1 MTWRKQ
7 LFTFFGIFLFG
18 ASFQYFLFCLECFG
32 SYEEIMGKIIFS
44 GLLWSGLWK
53 GSEFW
58 VDLLDKYS
66 VSWIKAPVLRLFYTL
81 LTVTLFVVFFYYL
94 LYTVIVVFFLDQEF
108 LPSVKAIDFEDY
120 LSPLLVTIC
129 LNVAMHGRSFLLSLK
144 QKSIDN
150 ERLKTEQ
157 VASQLNSLKDQVN
170 PHFLFNSLNALSSLV
185 YDDQEKAVKFIRKLS
200 DVYRYVL
207 DQSNEQLVTLEE
219 EMKFMESYLFLM
231 KIRFED
237 NLIINTAGITPDQK
251 QKSIPP
257 MSLQLL
263 VENAVK
269 HNVVS
274 EKRAL
279 TIELF
284 TNENDFLVV
293 KNNVSFKKTNDAS
306 GIGLKNLRM
315 RYQFLC
321 DKKMIINHTEKV
333 FEVFLPLL
341 EIKE

>member
-1 MTWRKQ
+1 
-7 LFTFFGIFLFG
+7 
-18 ASFQYFLFCLECFG
+18 
-32 SYEEIMGKIIFS
+32 
-44 GLLWSGLWK
+44 
-53 GSEFW
+53 
-58 VDLLDKYS
+58 
-66 VSWIKAPVLRLFYTL
+66 
-81 LTVTLFVVFFYYL
+81 
-94 LYTVIVVFFLDQEF
+94 
-108 LPSVKAIDFEDY
+108 
-120 LSPLLVTIC
+120 
-129 LNVAMHGRSFLLSLK
+129 
-144 QKSIDN
+144 
-150 ERLKTEQ
+150 
-157 VASQLNSLKDQVN
+157 
-170 PHFLFNSLNALSSLV
+170 
-185 YDDQEKAVKFIRKLS
+185 
-200 DVYRYVL
+200 
-207 DQSNEQLVTLEE
+207 
-219 EMKFMESYLFLM
+219 
-231 KIRFED
+231 
-237 NLIINTAGITPDQK
+237 
-251 QKSIPP
+251 

-269 HNVVS
+269 HNVIS